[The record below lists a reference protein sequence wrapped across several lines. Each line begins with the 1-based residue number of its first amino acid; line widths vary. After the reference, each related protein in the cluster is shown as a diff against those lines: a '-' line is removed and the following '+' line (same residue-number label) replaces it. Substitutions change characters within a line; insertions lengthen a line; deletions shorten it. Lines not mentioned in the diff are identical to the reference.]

1 MNALV
6 VLEDVYSDIDNLAS
20 KIFMTLLVMFLF
32 GCMLGYGL
40 EVLFRRIFTAHK
52 WVNPGFMKGPWLPL
66 YGFGVVIMF
75 SLCFLLFVAA
85 FVLQILAIFT
95 NEALQGV
102 YEKIGIAFIVVF
114 AVSVILAIVLTK
126 MDKNHRDK

>member
-1 MNALV
+1 MDQQEENKEETKQEEDKNSQKEILSFVNRQSKNPPAKEKKKRTLRKGSSVAL
-6 VLEDVYSDIDNLAS
+6 L
-20 KIFMTLLVMFLF
+20 
-32 GCMLGYGL
+32 
-40 EVLFRRIFTAHK
+40 
-52 WVNPGFMKGPWLPL
+52 
-66 YGFGVVIMF
+66 IMF

-85 FVLQILAIFT
+85 LVLQILAIFT